1 MPELPV
7 WLQGIRD
14 RADKATPGPW
24 YRNGSYIP
32 GRKSMVVRSPWT
44 DKQRGDLHVAQ
55 CAEAKLSKGLIA
67 KTSFG
72 SVDRGRDPEWD
83 NRDADAEFI
92 AHSRTDV
99 PRLVELVGEMA
110 GALEEAQELLDDLRG
125 AARDAGDWRV
135 LDDIDA
141 AEAHSKAALRKYYG
155 EVNDNDRIA

>member
-1 MPELPV
+1 MSDLPA
-7 WLQGIRD
+7 WLQEIRY
-14 RADKATPGPW
+14 RAEAATKGPW

-92 AHSRTDV
+92 AHARTDV
-99 PRLVELVGEMA
+99 PRLLELVGEMGEA
-110 GALEEAQELLDDLRG
+110 LRLAGGALDEACDVMHGGHHPGQLLD
-125 AARDAGDWRV
+125 
-135 LDDIDA
+135 
-141 AEAHSKAALRKYYG
+141 KAFYASVAVDSALAKYRG
-155 EVNDNDRIA
+155 EVSSND